1 MDPLLWNVQHLPQ
14 APATSSLHPPPSSL
28 EGALGG
34 AHGPWADLTAPHL
47 CLLPSPGCHLD
58 KDKSRPCPGCW
69 PSSEVC
75 GSLDFCLHALPGSE
89 AATVAMVNLEVLDDP
104 RAGRWHQ
111 LQLLAVPEPTL
122 LCTCPAQAPFRYQ
135 RALEGQKFQ
144 TRPLGTLG
152 QLLGG

>member
-1 MDPLLWNVQHLPQ
+1 M
-14 APATSSLHPPPSSL
+14 
-28 EGALGG
+28 
-34 AHGPWADLTAPHL
+34 
-47 CLLPSPGCHLD
+47 
-58 KDKSRPCPGCW
+58 
-69 PSSEVC
+69 C

-89 AATVAMVNLEVLDDP
+89 AATVAMVSLEVLDDP
-104 RAGRWHQ
+104 RAGHWHQ